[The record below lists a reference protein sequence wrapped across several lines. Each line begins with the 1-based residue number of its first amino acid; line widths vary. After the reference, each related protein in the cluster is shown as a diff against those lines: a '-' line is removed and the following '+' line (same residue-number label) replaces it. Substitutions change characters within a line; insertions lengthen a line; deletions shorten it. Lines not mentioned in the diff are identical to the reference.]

1 MLLDPQ
7 FVAEQIL
14 NSLQFSMLLFL
25 LAIGLSVVFGLMD
38 YLNLSHGT
46 IYMFAA
52 YVAFSLT
59 HIGGSFWIALLLA
72 PLVAA
77 AVGVLLYFVLLK
89 RAEKGGHLT
98 QVLLT
103 VGVIYMGTDL
113 IRIVYGDLPKNVP
126 QPEALNGAI
135 NLFGIPYP
143 SYRLFIIGLGLA
155 IMVVLYFVLERTR
168 LGALVRAGVDDRAT
182 AETLGIDIAKVF
194 ALVFGIGTYLA
205 GIAGVVAAPVVP
217 GRGEY
222 GAGPPVDRSADVP
235 AARAGAVHD
244 HPVVEPRG
252 SEPVLE
258 DDVRHRGAADVAE
271 ADQCDGVSTRLP
283 RWWEHPQSRSFTRDA
298 VPQFTSVI
306 TIDPHS
312 AFQKPS
318 TWKPMPTPPAIHAV
332 SISIRALMTSRNS
345 PSVKTMNGIE
355 KNVTTGRTKL
365 LTNPRISATSSSG
378 SSLCRISSWPAVGP
392 VK

>member
-7 FVAEQIL
+7 FLAEQIL

-52 YVAFSLT
+52 YVAFSIAQL
-59 HIGGSFWIALLLA
+59 GGSFWAALAVA

-89 RAEKGGHLT
+89 RAERTGHLT

-113 IRIVYGDLPKNVP
+113 LRIAYGDLPKGLS
-126 QPEALNGAI
+126 QPALLGGTVDLA
-135 NLFGIPYP
+135 GIRYP
-143 SYRLFIIGLGLA
+143 AYRLFIIALGL
-155 IMVVLYFVLERTR
+155 VVMTLLYLVLERTR

-205 GIAGVVAAPVVP
+205 GVAGVVAAPIFGIYPGMDVSIIILVLIVV
-217 GRGEY
+217 
-222 GAGPPVDRSADVP
+222 
-235 AARAGAVHD
+235 
-244 HPVVEPRG
+244 VVGGLG
-252 SEPVLE
+252 SL
-258 DDVRHRGAADVAE
+258 RGAILGSVLIGFADTF
-271 ADQCDGVSTRLP
+271 GKILL
-283 RWWEHPQSRSFTRDA
+283 
-298 VPQFTSVI
+298 PQFAMMMIYLVMALALIFRPSGLM
-306 TIDPHS
+306 PARRFS
-312 AFQKPS
+312 A
-318 TWKPMPTPPAIHAV
+318 
-332 SISIRALMTSRNS
+332 
-345 PSVKTMNGIE
+345 
-355 KNVTTGRTKL
+355 
-365 LTNPRISATSSSG
+365 SS
-378 SSLCRISSWPAVGP
+378 
-392 VK
+392 

>member
-7 FVAEQIL
+7 FLAEQIL

-59 HIGGSFWIALLLA
+59 HIGGSFWVALLLA

-126 QPEALNGAI
+126 QPEAVERRDQPVRHPLPVLSPFHHRARPCDHGRA
-135 NLFGIPYP
+135 LFRP
-143 SYRLFIIGLGLA
+143 
-155 IMVVLYFVLERTR
+155 
-168 LGALVRAGVDDRAT
+168 
-182 AETLGIDIAKVF
+182 
-194 ALVFGIGTYLA
+194 GTH
-205 GIAGVVAAPVVP
+205 AP
-217 GRGEY
+217 R
-222 GAGPPVDRSADVP
+222 
-235 AARAGAVHD
+235 RAGA
-244 HPVVEPRG
+244 R
-252 SEPVLE
+252 
-258 DDVRHRGAADVAE
+258 RR
-271 ADQCDGVSTRLP
+271 R
-283 RWWEHPQSRSFTRDA
+283 
-298 VPQFTSVI
+298 
-306 TIDPHS
+306 
-312 AFQKPS
+312 
-318 TWKPMPTPPAIHAV
+318 
-332 SISIRALMTSRNS
+332 
-345 PSVKTMNGIE
+345 
-355 KNVTTGRTKL
+355 
-365 LTNPRISATSSSG
+365 
-378 SSLCRISSWPAVGP
+378 
-392 VK
+392 

>member
-7 FVAEQIL
+7 FFAEQVL

-52 YVAFSLT
+52 YVAFSIAQ
-59 HIGGSFWIALLLA
+59 IGGSFWVALALA
-72 PLVAA
+72 PLAAA

-113 IRIVYGDLPKNVP
+113 IRLVYGDLPRDVP
-126 QPEALNGAI
+126 QPEALSGAI
-135 NLFGIPYP
+135 HLFGFPYP

-155 IMVVLYFVLERTR
+155 VMVALYFVLERTR
-168 LGALVRAGVDDRAT
+168 LGALVRAGVDDRQT

-205 GIAGVVAAPVVP
+205 GIAGVVAAPVFSVYP
-217 GRGEY
+217 GMDVSIIIMVLIVVVVGGLGSLKGVIV
-222 GAGPPVDRSADVP
+222 GALLVGFADTF
-235 AARAGAVHD
+235 GKI
-244 HPVVEPRG
+244 
-252 SEPVLE
+252 L
-258 DDVRHRGAADVAE
+258 
-271 ADQCDGVSTRLP
+271 L
-283 RWWEHPQSRSFTRDA
+283 
-298 VPQFTSVI
+298 PQFAMMMIYLVMALVLI
-306 TIDPHS
+306 
-312 AFQKPS
+312 FRPS
-318 TWKPMPTPPAIHAV
+318 GLLPARRFLA
-332 SISIRALMTSRNS
+332 
-345 PSVKTMNGIE
+345 PE
-355 KNVTTGRTKL
+355 
-365 LTNPRISATSSSG
+365 
-378 SSLCRISSWPAVGP
+378 
-392 VK
+392 

>member
-7 FVAEQIL
+7 FLAEQIL

-52 YVAFSLT
+52 YVAFSIAQL
-59 HIGGSFWIALLLA
+59 GGSFWAALAVA

-89 RAEKGGHLT
+89 RAERAGHLT

-113 IRIVYGDLPKNVP
+113 LRIVYGDLPKGLS
-126 QPEALNGAI
+126 QPALLGGTVDLA
-135 NLFGIPYP
+135 GIRYP
-143 SYRLFIIGLGLA
+143 AYRLFIIALGL
-155 IMVVLYFVLERTR
+155 VVMTLLYLVLERTR

-205 GIAGVVAAPVVP
+205 GVAGVVAAPIFGIYPGMDVSIIILVLIVV
-217 GRGEY
+217 
-222 GAGPPVDRSADVP
+222 
-235 AARAGAVHD
+235 
-244 HPVVEPRG
+244 VVGGLG
-252 SEPVLE
+252 SL
-258 DDVRHRGAADVAE
+258 RGAILGSVLIGFADTF
-271 ADQCDGVSTRLP
+271 GKILLP
-283 RWWEHPQSRSFTRDA
+283 QLAMMMIYFVMALVLIFRPSGLMPARRF
-298 VPQFTSVI
+298 
-306 TIDPHS
+306 S
-312 AFQKPS
+312 A
-318 TWKPMPTPPAIHAV
+318 
-332 SISIRALMTSRNS
+332 
-345 PSVKTMNGIE
+345 
-355 KNVTTGRTKL
+355 
-365 LTNPRISATSSSG
+365 SS
-378 SSLCRISSWPAVGP
+378 
-392 VK
+392 

>member
-7 FVAEQIL
+7 FLAEQIL

-52 YVAFSLT
+52 YVAFSIAQL
-59 HIGGSFWIALLLA
+59 GGSFWAALAVA

-89 RAEKGGHLT
+89 RAERAGHLT

-113 IRIVYGDLPKNVP
+113 LRIVYGDLPKGLS
-126 QPEALNGAI
+126 QPAPLGGTVDLA
-135 NLFGIPYP
+135 GIRYP
-143 SYRLFIIGLGLA
+143 AYRLFIIALGLVV
-155 IMVVLYFVLERTR
+155 MTVLYLVLERTR

-205 GIAGVVAAPVVP
+205 GVAGVVAAPIFGIYPGMDVSIIILVLIVV
-217 GRGEY
+217 
-222 GAGPPVDRSADVP
+222 
-235 AARAGAVHD
+235 
-244 HPVVEPRG
+244 VVGGLG
-252 SEPVLE
+252 SL
-258 DDVRHRGAADVAE
+258 RGAILGSVLIGFADTF
-271 ADQCDGVSTRLP
+271 GKILL
-283 RWWEHPQSRSFTRDA
+283 
-298 VPQFTSVI
+298 PQFAMMMIYLVMAIALIFRPSGLM
-306 TIDPHS
+306 PARRFS
-312 AFQKPS
+312 A
-318 TWKPMPTPPAIHAV
+318 
-332 SISIRALMTSRNS
+332 
-345 PSVKTMNGIE
+345 
-355 KNVTTGRTKL
+355 
-365 LTNPRISATSSSG
+365 SS
-378 SSLCRISSWPAVGP
+378 
-392 VK
+392 

>member
-7 FVAEQIL
+7 FLAEQIL

-52 YVAFSLT
+52 YVAFSIAQL
-59 HIGGSFWIALLLA
+59 GGSFWAALAVA

-89 RAEKGGHLT
+89 RAERTGHLT

-113 IRIVYGDLPKNVP
+113 LRIAYGDLPKGLS
-126 QPEALNGAI
+126 QPALLGGTVDLA
-135 NLFGIPYP
+135 GIRYP
-143 SYRLFIIGLGLA
+143 AYRLFIIALGLVV
-155 IMVVLYFVLERTR
+155 MTVLYLVLERTR

-205 GIAGVVAAPVVP
+205 GVAGVVAAPIFGIYPGMDVSIIILVLIVV
-217 GRGEY
+217 
-222 GAGPPVDRSADVP
+222 
-235 AARAGAVHD
+235 
-244 HPVVEPRG
+244 VVGGLG
-252 SEPVLE
+252 SL
-258 DDVRHRGAADVAE
+258 RGAILGSVLIGFADTF
-271 ADQCDGVSTRLP
+271 GKILL
-283 RWWEHPQSRSFTRDA
+283 
-298 VPQFTSVI
+298 PQFAMMMIYLVMAIALIFRPSGLM
-306 TIDPHS
+306 PARRFS
-312 AFQKPS
+312 A
-318 TWKPMPTPPAIHAV
+318 
-332 SISIRALMTSRNS
+332 
-345 PSVKTMNGIE
+345 
-355 KNVTTGRTKL
+355 
-365 LTNPRISATSSSG
+365 SG
-378 SSLCRISSWPAVGP
+378 
-392 VK
+392 